1 MKGYR
6 EMTREELL
14 AERKELNERYEKCK
28 ALNLTLD
35 MTRGKPSPVQ
45 LDLSNGIYETLKDGY
60 KTAKGQDTRNYGI
73 ADGIEEIREVFAEI
87 LGTDKDNIF
96 MGNSSSLNQM
106 FDAIMR
112 AMVFGEVDSPKPW
125 AQVEGRKWLCPAPGY
140 DRHFRV
146 TETMGFELIPVPMTE
161 NGPDMD
167 IVEELVKDEKVKGI
181 WCVPCY
187 SNPDGIVYSEEV
199 CDRLAKMETAAPD
212 FRIFWDNAYVVHHL
226 SEDRNEWG
234 RLPDMLS
241 LCESYGHANR
251 VYEFASSSKITF
263 AGGGISCFA
272 ANKDNM
278 TYAKKYLNAQT
289 ICTNKVNQLAH
300 ARFLPDAET
309 VYKQMMKHAEI
320 LRPKFEACHS
330 VLNEELG
337 SNPGNKDLWHWTDPK
352 GGYFVSFYAMPG
364 TATKVVSMCKE
375 AGVALTPAGAS
386 YPYGKDPSDSNIRLA
401 PSFPEVEDIEKAV
414 RILSI
419 CAKIT
424 AIDKLL
430 EDPA

>member
-6 EMTREELL
+6 GMTREELL

-35 MTRGKPSPVQ
+35 MTRGKPSPAQ
-45 LDLSNGIYETLKDGY
+45 LDLSNDIYDTLKTGY
-60 KTAKGQDTRNYGI
+60 LDNAGQDTRNYGVAPGI
-73 ADGIEEIREVFAEI
+73 AEIREVFADI
-87 LGTDKDNIF
+87 IGTDKENVF

-106 FDAIMR
+106 FDAVMR

-125 AQVEGRKWLCPAPGY
+125 SQVEGRKWLCPTPGY

-146 TETMGFELIPVPMTE
+146 TETMGFELVAVPMTD

-187 SNPDGIVYSEEV
+187 SNPDGVVYSEET
-199 CDRLAKMETAAPD
+199 CERLAKMETGAVD

-234 RLPDMLS
+234 KLPDMLS
-241 LCESYGHANR
+241 LCEKAGHANR

-272 ANKDNM
+272 ANKENM
-278 TYAKKYLNAQT
+278 AYTKKFLNAQT

-300 ARFLPDAET
+300 AKFLPSAEA
-309 VYKQMMKHAEI
+309 VYRHMMKHAEI
-320 LRPKFEACHS
+320 LRPKFEACQR

-337 SNPGNKDLWHWTDPK
+337 GNKDLWHWTDPK

-364 TATKVVSMCKE
+364 TATKIVTMCKD

-386 YPYGKDPSDSNIRLA
+386 FPYGKDPQDTNIRLA
-401 PSFPEVEDIEKAV
+401 PSFPVVEDIEKAV

-430 EDPA
+430 EE

>member
-6 EMTREELL
+6 DMTREELL
-14 AERKELNERYEKCK
+14 AQRQELNERYEKYK

-35 MTRGKPSPVQ
+35 MTRGKPSPLQ
-45 LDLSNGIYETLKDGY
+45 LDLSNDIYDVLNGDF

-73 ADGIEEIREVFAEI
+73 AEGIEEIRAVFGEI

-106 FDAIMR
+106 YDAIMR

-146 TETMGFELIPVPMTE
+146 TETLGFDLIPVPITE
-161 NGPDMD
+161 DGPDMD

-187 SNPDGIVYSEEV
+187 SNPDGIVYSEET
-199 CDRLAKMETAAPD
+199 CDRLARMETAASD

-234 RLPDMLS
+234 KLPDMLS

-272 ANKDNM
+272 CNKDNM
-278 TYAKKYLNAQT
+278 TYAKKYLNTQT

-300 ARFLPDAET
+300 ARFLPNAEA
-309 VYKQMMKHAEI
+309 VYQHMMKHAAI
-320 LRPKFEACHS
+320 LRPKFEECQK

-337 SNPGNKDLWHWTDPK
+337 FDDLWHWTNPK

-386 YPYGKDPSDSNIRLA
+386 YPYGKDPQDSNIRLA
-401 PSFPEVEDIEKAV
+401 PSFPVAEDIEKAI
-414 RILSI
+414 RILTI

-424 AIDKLL
+424 AVDKLL
-430 EDPA
+430 EDL

>member
-6 EMTREELL
+6 EMTKEELVSV
-14 AERKELNERYEKCK
+14 RSELMARYEEYK
-28 ALNLTLD
+28 ALDLTLD

-45 LDLSNGIYETLKDGY
+45 LDLSNDIYDTLKAGF
-60 KTAKGQDTRNYGI
+60 KNEAGQDTRNYGI
-73 ADGIEEIREVFAEI
+73 APGIDEIRKIFADI
-87 LGTDKDNIF
+87 LGTDKENIF

-106 FDAIMR
+106 YDAIMR
-112 AMVFGEVDSPKPW
+112 SMVFGEVDSPKPW
-125 AQVEGRKWLCPAPGY
+125 AAVEGRKWLCPAPGY

-167 IVEELVKDEKVKGI
+167 VVEELVKDENVKGI

-187 SNPDGIVYSEEV
+187 SNPDGIVYSEET
-199 CDRLAKMETAAPD
+199 CIRLAKMNTAAPD

-226 SEDRNEWG
+226 YEDRNTWG
-234 RLPDMLS
+234 KVPDILA
-241 LCESYGHANR
+241 LCDKYGHPNR
-251 VYEFASSSKITF
+251 PYEFASSSKITF

-272 ANKDNM
+272 ANKANM
-278 TYAKKYLNAQT
+278 NWAGKFLNAQA

-300 ARFLPDAET
+300 SRFLADVEAIHDH
-309 VYKQMMKHAEI
+309 MMKHASI
-320 LRPKFEACHS
+320 LRPKFEACYK

-337 SNPGNKDLWHWTDPK
+337 TEDQLWHWTTPN

-364 TATKVVSMCKE
+364 TASRIVDMCKA

-386 YPYGKDPSDSNIRLA
+386 YPYGKDPDDSNIRLA
-401 PSFPEVEDIEKAV
+401 PSFPCVEDIEKAV

-424 AIDKLL
+424 AVEKLMEEL
-430 EDPA
+430 A

>member
-6 EMTREELL
+6 DMTREELL
-14 AERKELNERYEKCK
+14 AQRQELNERYEKYK

-35 MTRGKPSPVQ
+35 MTRGKPSPLQ
-45 LDLSNGIYETLKDGY
+45 LDLSNDIYDVLNGDF

-73 ADGIEEIREVFAEI
+73 AEGIEEIRAVFGEI

-106 FDAIMR
+106 YDAIMR

-146 TETMGFELIPVPMTE
+146 TETLGFELIPVPITE
-161 NGPDMD
+161 DGPVMD

-187 SNPDGIVYSEEV
+187 SNPDGIVYSAEV
-199 CDRLAKMETAAPD
+199 CDRLARMETAAFD

-234 RLPDMLS
+234 KLPDMLS

-272 ANKDNM
+272 CNKDNM

-300 ARFLPDAET
+300 ARFLPNAEA
-309 VYKQMMKHAEI
+309 VYQHMMKHAAI
-320 LRPKFEACHS
+320 LHPKFEECQK

-337 SNPGNKDLWHWTDPK
+337 FDDLWHWTNPK

-386 YPYGKDPSDSNIRLA
+386 YPYGKDPQDSNIRLA
-401 PSFPEVEDIEKAV
+401 PSFPVIEDIEKAV
-414 RILSI
+414 RILTI

-424 AIDKLL
+424 AVDKLL
-430 EDPA
+430 EDL

>member
-45 LDLSNGIYETLKDGY
+45 LDLSNDIYDTLKDGY
-60 KTAKGQDTRNYGI
+60 KTAKGQDVRNYGI

-125 AQVEGRKWLCPAPGY
+125 SLVDGRKWLCPTPGY

-146 TETMGFELIPVPMTE
+146 TETMGFELIPIPMTD

-187 SNPDGIVYSEEV
+187 SNPDGIVYSEET
-199 CDRLAKMETAAPD
+199 CERLAKMETAAPD

-278 TYAKKYLNAQT
+278 TYTKKYLNAQT

-300 ARFLPDAET
+300 ARFLPDAEA
-309 VYKQMMKHAEI
+309 VYAHMMKHAEI
-320 LRPKFEACHS
+320 LRPKFEACQR

-337 SNPGNKDLWHWTDPK
+337 GNGDLWHWTDPK

-364 TATKVVSMCKE
+364 TATKVVAMCKE

-401 PSFPEVEDIEKAV
+401 PSFPEVGDIEKAV

-424 AIDKLL
+424 AVDKLL

>member
-6 EMTREELL
+6 GMTREELL

-28 ALNLTLD
+28 ALGLTLD

-45 LDLSNGIYETLKDGY
+45 LDLSNDIYDTLKEGF
-60 KTAKGQDTRNYGI
+60 KSAKGQDTRNYGV
-73 ADGIEEIREVFAEI
+73 AEGIEEIRAVFAELI
-87 LGTDKDNIF
+87 GTDKDNLF

-106 FDAIMR
+106 FDALMR

-125 AQVEGRKWLCPAPGY
+125 SQVEGRKWLCPAPGY

-146 TETMGFELIPVPMTE
+146 TETMGFELISIPMTE

-167 IVEELVKDEKVKGI
+167 MVEELVKDEKVKGI

-187 SNPDGIVYSEEV
+187 SNPDGVVYSKDTCE
-199 CDRLAKMETAAPD
+199 RLAKMETAAPD

-278 TYAKKYLNAQT
+278 TYTKKFLNAQM

-300 ARFLPDAET
+300 ARFLPDAEA
-309 VYKQMMKHAEI
+309 VYKHMMKHAAI
-320 LRPKFEACHS
+320 LRPKFEACS
-330 VLNEELG
+330 RVLNEELG
-337 SNPGNKDLWHWTDPK
+337 GNEDLWHWTDPK

-364 TATKVVSMCKE
+364 TATRIVSMCKE

-386 YPYGKDPSDSNIRLA
+386 FPYGKDPSDSNIRLA
-401 PSFPEVEDIEKAV
+401 PSFPEVADIEKAV
-414 RILSI
+414 RILTI

-424 AIDKLL
+424 AVDKLL
-430 EDPA
+430 EEL

>member
-6 EMTREELL
+6 EMTKEELVS
-14 AERKELNERYEKCK
+14 ERSALIERYEKCK
-28 ALNLTLD
+28 AMGLSLD

-45 LDLSNGIYETLKDGY
+45 LDLSNDIYDTLKDGF
-60 KTAKGQDTRNYGI
+60 KTAKGQDSRNYGI
-73 ADGIEEIREVFAEI
+73 ADGIEEIRAIFAEI

-125 AQVEGRKWLCPAPGY
+125 SQVEGRKWLCPAPGY

-146 TETMGFELIPVPMTE
+146 TETMGFELIAVPMTE

-167 IVEELVKDEKVKGI
+167 VVEELVKDDNVKGI

-187 SNPDGIVYSEEV
+187 SNPDGVVYSAEV

-226 SEDRNEWG
+226 YEDRNTWG
-234 RLPDMLS
+234 KLPDMLS

-278 TYAKKYLNAQT
+278 TYTKKFLNAQT

-300 ARFLPDAET
+300 ARFLPDAEA
-309 VYKQMMKHAEI
+309 VYAHMMKHAEI
-320 LRPKFEACHS
+320 LRPKFEACQK

-337 SNPGNKDLWHWTDPK
+337 FDKDLFHWTDPK

-386 YPYGKDPSDSNIRLA
+386 FPYGKDPSDSNIRLA
-401 PSFPEVEDIEKAV
+401 PSFPGVEDIEKAV

-419 CAKIT
+419 CAKIS
-424 AIDKLL
+424 ALDKLL
-430 EDPA
+430 EELA

>member
-28 ALNLTLD
+28 ALGLTLD
-35 MTRGKPSPVQ
+35 MTRGKPAPAQ
-45 LDLSNGIYETLKDGY
+45 LDLSNDIYETLKDGF

-125 AQVEGRKWLCPAPGY
+125 SQVEGRKWLCPAPGY

-146 TETMGFELIPVPMTE
+146 TETMGFELIPVPITE
-161 NGPDMD
+161 DGPDMD
-167 IVEELVKDEKVKGI
+167 VVEELVKDEKVKGI

-187 SNPDGIVYSEEV
+187 SNPDGIVYSAETCE
-199 CDRLAKMETAAPD
+199 RLAKMETGASD

-226 SEDRNEWG
+226 SADRNEWG
-234 RLPDMLS
+234 KLPDMLS

-278 TYAKKYLNAQT
+278 TYTKKFLNAQT

-300 ARFLPDAET
+300 ARFLPDAEA
-309 VYKQMMKHAEI
+309 VYAQMMKHAEI
-320 LRPKFEACHS
+320 LRPKFEACRR
-330 VLNEELG
+330 VLCEELG
-337 SNPGNKDLWHWTDPK
+337 FGKDLWHWTDPK
-352 GGYFVSFYAMPG
+352 GGYFVSFYAYPG
-364 TATKVVSMCKE
+364 TATKIVSMCKD

-386 YPYGKDPSDSNIRLA
+386 YPYGRDPQDSNIRLA

-424 AIDKLL
+424 ALDKLL
-430 EDPA
+430 EELA

>member
-6 EMTREELL
+6 DMTREELL
-14 AERKELNERYEKCK
+14 AQRQELNERYEKYK

-35 MTRGKPSPVQ
+35 MTRGKPSPLQ
-45 LDLSNGIYETLKDGY
+45 LDLSNDIYDVLNGDF

-73 ADGIEEIREVFAEI
+73 AEGIEEIRAVFGEI
-87 LGTDKDNIF
+87 LGTDKDNVF

-106 FDAIMR
+106 YDAIMR

-125 AQVEGRKWLCPAPGY
+125 AQVVGRKWLCPTPGY

-146 TETMGFELIPVPMTE
+146 TETLGFELIPVPITE
-161 NGPDMD
+161 DGPDMD

-187 SNPDGIVYSEEV
+187 SNPDGIVYSEET
-199 CDRLAKMETAAPD
+199 CDRLARMETAASD

-234 RLPDMLS
+234 KLPDMLS

-272 ANKDNM
+272 CNKDNM
-278 TYAKKYLNAQT
+278 TYAKKYLNTQT

-300 ARFLPDAET
+300 ARYLPNAEA
-309 VYKQMMKHAEI
+309 VYQHMMKHAAI
-320 LRPKFEACHS
+320 LRPKFEECQK

-337 SNPGNKDLWHWTDPK
+337 FDDLWHWTNPK

-364 TATKVVSMCKE
+364 TATKIVSMCKE

-386 YPYGKDPSDSNIRLA
+386 YPYGKDPQDSNIRLA
-401 PSFPEVEDIEKAV
+401 PSFPAIEDIEKAV
-414 RILSI
+414 RILTI

-424 AIDKLL
+424 AVDKLL
-430 EDPA
+430 EDL

>member
-45 LDLSNGIYETLKDGY
+45 LDLSNDIYDTLKDGY
-60 KTAKGQDTRNYGI
+60 KTAKGQDVRNYGI

-112 AMVFGEVDSPKPW
+112 AMVFGEVDSPKSW
-125 AQVEGRKWLCPAPGY
+125 SQVEGRKWLCPTPGY

-146 TETMGFELIPVPMTE
+146 TETMGFELIPVPMTD

-187 SNPDGIVYSEEV
+187 SNPDGIVYSEET
-199 CDRLAKMETAAPD
+199 CERLAKMETAAPD

-226 SEDRNEWG
+226 SSDRSEWG
-234 RLPDMLS
+234 KLPDMLS

-278 TYAKKYLNAQT
+278 TYTKKYLNAQT

-300 ARFLPDAET
+300 ARFLPDAEA
-309 VYKQMMKHAEI
+309 VYAHMMKHAEI
-320 LRPKFEACHS
+320 LRPKFEACQR

-337 SNPGNKDLWHWTDPK
+337 GNGDLWHWTDPK

-364 TATKVVSMCKE
+364 TATKVVAMCKE

-424 AIDKLL
+424 AVDKLL